1 MVSVE
6 QTAYLHFVA
15 AEQVVWSAVDAD
27 CPTCPQRHSYFDDP
41 ALPPPLVCRV
51 AAGEVLYLPAGW
63 WHQVQQL
70 SEGEEPVVAI
80 NYWYD
85 MAFDVKSA
93 MVTLVTEMARHAG
106 LSEGPD
112 PRIECQ

>member
-1 MVSVE
+1 M
-6 QTAYLHFVA
+6 
-15 AEQVVWSAVDAD
+15 WSAVHAGHGAGL
-27 CPTCPQRHSYFDDP
+27 PGLSFFEDP
-41 ALPPPLVCRV
+41 ALPAPLRCEV

-70 SEGEEPVVAI
+70 SDGDEPVIAV

-93 MVTLVTEMARHAG
+93 MVTLVTGLARNAG
-106 LSEGPD
+106 LSESPELGA
-112 PRIECQ
+112 